1 MKIGLVD
8 DHQVVLDGLKALID
22 SLPGFEVL
30 FTATDG
36 EAALEK
42 LGTHEVN
49 LLLLDLELPGENG
62 DIICE
67 TVRKTSPWIKVVI
80 LSMHHDER
88 FILHLIKKGANGYL
102 SKSSGSQELIKALTH
117 LKENDYYLPDKV
129 GLAFIKHLNSR
140 DIHAFEAKK
149 VNLSER
155 ELEVLE
161 WTIRGLTAKET
172 GEKLFVSKRTID
184 AHRKSMLEKFDA
196 NNTIEMVV
204 KAIGWKIIK
213 IPPEMLLDRP

>member
-1 MKIGLVD
+1 MIGLFFT
-8 DHQVVLDGLKALID
+8 
-22 SLPGFEVL
+22 SLF
-30 FTATDG
+30 
-36 EAALEK
+36 
-42 LGTHEVN
+42 
-49 LLLLDLELPGENG
+49 
-62 DIICE
+62 
-67 TVRKTSPWIKVVI
+67 
-80 LSMHHDER
+80 
-88 FILHLIKKGANGYL
+88 
-102 SKSSGSQELIKALTH
+102 
-117 LKENDYYLPDKV
+117 
-129 GLAFIKHLNSR
+129 KHLNSR
-140 DIHAFEAKK
+140 DIHAVEAKNG
-149 VNLSER
+149 NLSDR